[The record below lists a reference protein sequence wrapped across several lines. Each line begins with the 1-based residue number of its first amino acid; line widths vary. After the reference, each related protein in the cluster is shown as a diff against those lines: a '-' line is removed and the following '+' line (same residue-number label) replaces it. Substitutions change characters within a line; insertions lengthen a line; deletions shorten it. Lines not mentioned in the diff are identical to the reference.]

1 MANLNKVML
10 IGNLTRDPE
19 LRVTPKGTA
28 ICQFSLAVNRK
39 FKDES
44 GGEREEVTYVDIEA
58 WGKSG
63 ENISK
68 YCTKGRPLFVEGRLR
83 LDQWEDKT
91 TKEKRSRMKVV
102 LENFQFLGS
111 GRADGAPGGGEG
123 GGENRYASPAPRG
136 PAAPKPAAPAAQEN
150 LDEERTAL
158 GAILGDVL
166 AGFAPGFDVDV
177 GHLFAVGAGFVAEL
191 AVHGQAELADGGALR
206 RDPEFGIARQVAD
219 EHDFVEIGHGIGA
232 ERTLRRSRR
241 ARDRPSR

>member
-39 FKDES
+39 FRDEA
-44 GGEREEVTYVDIEA
+44 GADREEVTYVDIEA

-63 ENISK
+63 ENIAK

-102 LENFQFLGS
+102 CDNFQFLGS
-111 GRADGAPGGGEG
+111 GRAEGGASGPGGAEG
-123 GGENRYASPAPRG
+123 GEQPRYNSPAPRPG
-136 PAAPKPAAPAAQEN
+136 AARPAAPAAQEN
-150 LDEERTAL
+150 LDE
-158 GAILGDVL
+158 DVP
-166 AGFAPGFDVDV
+166 F
-177 GHLFAVGAGFVAEL
+177 
-191 AVHGQAELADGGALR
+191 
-206 RDPEFGIARQVAD
+206 
-219 EHDFVEIGHGIGA
+219 
-232 ERTLRRSRR
+232 
-241 ARDRPSR
+241 